1 LVTSNKNDIEAFEAT
16 IAESVFLLN

>member
-1 LVTSNKNDIEAFEAT
+1 LVTSNKNDIEALEAT